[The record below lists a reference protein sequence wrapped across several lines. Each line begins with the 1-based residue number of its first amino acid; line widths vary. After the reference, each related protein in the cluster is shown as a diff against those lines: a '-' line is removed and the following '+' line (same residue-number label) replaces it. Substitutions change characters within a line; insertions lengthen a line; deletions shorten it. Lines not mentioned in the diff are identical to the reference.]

1 MPKNFSWVVDNRLAG
16 LGWPG
21 TIEEIQFLKK
31 VGVKRLISLTESRL
45 EILQKFPGEFVVLF
59 CKVQDFTPPT
69 LHQIKECIAFIEK
82 HNDLYEPVGVH
93 CAHGCGRTGT
103 VLACYMVKHFK
114 LTATA
119 SLETLRGM
127 RPGSV
132 ETEEQ
137 ENMVKMYEEYLR
149 STSDTSNN
157 N

>member
-1 MPKNFSWVVDNRLAG
+1 MNETIYAKMPKNFSWVVDNRLAG

-45 EILQKFPGEFVVLF
+45 EILQKFPGVRRIRGSIL
-59 CKVQDFTPPT
+59 QSSR
-69 LHQIKECIAFIEK
+69 LHAPNPASNQRM
-82 HNDLYEPVGVH
+82 YRPVGVH

-137 ENMVKMYEEYLR
+137 ENMVK
-149 STSDTSNN
+149 
-157 N
+157 